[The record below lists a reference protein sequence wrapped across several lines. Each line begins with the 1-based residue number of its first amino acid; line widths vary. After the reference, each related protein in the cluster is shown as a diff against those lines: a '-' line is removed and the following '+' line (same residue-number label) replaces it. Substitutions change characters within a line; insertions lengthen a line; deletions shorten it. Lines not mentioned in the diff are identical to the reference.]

1 VIQSKGIKQY
11 FWRWILRRSPLAS
24 SVELRHRSIYVLP
37 TPQGWMF
44 LLVLLIMWLLGT
56 NYQNNL
62 ILAITFL
69 LIGMGL
75 VSILYTFRNL
85 SGLQLQGLGARSVF
99 TGELV
104 EWQLRL
110 SSRKTYHHDNLCF
123 GLANQYHTNIDLA
136 PGEERVLTL
145 AEPSSKRGW
154 MKVGRILV
162 ESRFP
167 FGLMRAWSWVHLE
180 MEALIYPRP
189 IASEEPPLGIEG
201 EGEGDLIA
209 RDNPED
215 FYGFDVYRP
224 GASLAQ
230 VAWKQYA
237 RGAGLHLK
245 EYVGYQS
252 QNLWLDW
259 YQLAGLDTESRLS
272 RLCYWS
278 VELGKT
284 SNHYGLRLPGQTI
297 ELGQGHIHQESVLR
311 ALALYQDSA
320 VEGSR

>member
-1 VIQSKGIKQY
+1 MAESGAIKQF
-11 FWRWILRRSPLAS
+11 FWRWILRRSPAAPE
-24 SVELRHRSIYVLP
+24 VELKHRSIYVLP
-37 TPQGWMF
+37 TRQGWLF
-44 LLVLLIMWLLGT
+44 LVVLLVMWLLGT

-69 LIGMGL
+69 LASMGV

-85 SGLQLQGLGARSVF
+85 SGLRLQGLGAKSVF
-99 TGELV
+99 AGEAV
-104 EWQLRL
+104 EWHLRL
-110 SSRKTYHHDNLCF
+110 SSANRFYHDNLCLV
-123 GLANQYHTNIDLA
+123 LAGQYHANIDLA
-136 PGEERVLTL
+136 PAEERELL
-145 AEPSSKRGW
+145 ISEPSVQRGF
-154 MKVGRILV
+154 MRVGRILV

-167 FGLMRAWSWVHLE
+167 FGLMRAWSWVHLD
-180 MEALIYPRP
+180 MQALIYPRP
-189 IASEEPPLGIEG
+189 LVSDEPPLGVVG
-201 EGEGDLIA
+201 EGEGDLTVHE
-209 RDNPED
+209 NPED
-215 FYGFDVYRP
+215 FYGFEAYRP

-259 YQLAGLDTESRLS
+259 HTLGGMDTESRLS

-284 SNHYGLRLPGQTI
+284 TSHYGLRLPGLSI
-297 ELGQGHIHQESVLR
+297 ELGQGAVHQEKILR
-311 ALALYQDSA
+311 ALALYQDA
-320 VEGSR
+320 HTGSVV